1 MFAKSVRLVFRT
13 HLKQVLASKTSA
25 EALVVSRR
33 LFVFRIP
40 VFEFRSGVS
49 CYYLLKRILN
59 EGKNG
64 EYKDEAQRQP
74 ILRNWIFLRKFTQ
87 HRAT

>member
-13 HLKQVLASKTSA
+13 HRKQVLASKTSA

-49 CYYLLKRILN
+49 CYYLLKRGLN

-64 EYKDEAQRQP
+64 E
-74 ILRNWIFLRKFTQ
+74 
-87 HRAT
+87 